1 MARKAL
7 RTACFFTQSAATRF
21 IASIFPFL
29 NRVLPKRA
37 FEGLEPY
44 MAKVLSTVLRGLDP
58 SNGVRLLGRLE
69 RGGNKP
75 FEALGQ
81 CTHTREGNIGTAR
94 RRCMVYLLAQCGEGL
109 ARLDSK
115 VRIHEFS

>member
-1 MARKAL
+1 
-7 RTACFFTQSAATRF
+7 
-21 IASIFPFL
+21 
-29 NRVLPKRA
+29 
-37 FEGLEPY
+37 
-44 MAKVLSTVLRGLDP
+44 
-58 SNGVRLLGRLE
+58 LE
-69 RGGNKP
+69 RGGNEP